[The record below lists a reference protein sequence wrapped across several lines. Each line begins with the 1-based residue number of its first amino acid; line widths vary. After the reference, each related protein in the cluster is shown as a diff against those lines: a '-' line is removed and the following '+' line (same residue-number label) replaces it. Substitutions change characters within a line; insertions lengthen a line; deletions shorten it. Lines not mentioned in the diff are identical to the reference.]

1 MACARG
7 IPMNSVVLG
16 YLAGSTAVFMV
27 ANSLLKT
34 YAAKGGLGMLI
45 AALAAFCLGNFL
57 MVRVMRENGLGL
69 ALALSL
75 VFQLVAITLIAF
87 AVFGERPTGLQIA
100 GLVLAVVSIGM
111 ITWPSGGGA

>member
-1 MACARG
+1 
-7 IPMNSVVLG
+7 MNGVVLFF
-16 YLAGSTAVFMV
+16 LVASTGVFMV

-34 YAAKGGLGMLI
+34 YAAKGAPLMLA

-69 ALALSL
+69 GLALSL

-87 AVFGERPTGLQIA
+87 LFFGERPSALQIA
-100 GLVLAVVSIGM
+100 GVVLGVVSIAM
-111 ITWPSGGGA
+111 IAWPQGGAS

>member
-1 MACARG
+1 
-7 IPMNSVVLG
+7 MNAVVLF
-16 YLAGSTAVFMV
+16 YLAASTGVFMV

-34 YAAKGGLGMLI
+34 YAAGGSVAMLV

-75 VFQLVAITLIAF
+75 VFQLVAITVIAF
-87 AVFGERPTGLQIA
+87 VFFGERPTGLQVAGVVLGIVAISMIA
-100 GLVLAVVSIGM
+100 
-111 ITWPSGGGA
+111 WPTGGAS